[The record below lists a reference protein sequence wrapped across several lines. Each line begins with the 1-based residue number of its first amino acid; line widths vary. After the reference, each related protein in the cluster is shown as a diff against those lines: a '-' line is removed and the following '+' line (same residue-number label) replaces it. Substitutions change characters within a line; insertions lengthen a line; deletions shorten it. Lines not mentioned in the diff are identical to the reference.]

1 MAESRNK
8 KYSSERNQLVAM
20 PPIVTTVLGTEL
32 GTTLLFGFKQ
42 QHHCRDGLLPLLVTL
57 PLIMAESRPS
67 SSSVLARPRGW
78 HAFVERLVG
87 TIRREYLDRTLFWAT
102 ADLEDK
108 LLDFRTYFNH
118 HRSHTALE
126 GRTPDQDAPMPR
138 PVANL
143 HSYGWQGHCRG
154 LYHTPMAA

>member
-1 MAESRNK
+1 MQA
-8 KYSSERNQLVAM
+8 NQRMLE
-20 PPIVTTVLGTEL
+20 VTEIKTIHV
-32 GTTLLFGFKQ
+32 
-42 QHHCRDGLLPLLVTL
+42 PLSH
-57 PLIMAESRPS
+57 P
-67 SSSVLARPRGW
+67 
-78 HAFVERLVG
+78 FVERLIG
-87 TIRREYLDRTLFWAT
+87 TLRREYLDRMLFWTA

>member
-32 GTTLLFGFKQ
+32 GTTLLFGLKQ

-67 SSSVLARPRGW
+67 SSSVLARHRGC
-78 HAFVERLVG
+78 HASEELITQPAFCQLGSVDSRVVVLAV
-87 TIRREYLDRTLFWAT
+87 
-102 ADLEDK
+102 
-108 LLDFRTYFNH
+108 
-118 HRSHTALE
+118 
-126 GRTPDQDAPMPR
+126 
-138 PVANL
+138 
-143 HSYGWQGHCRG
+143 
-154 LYHTPMAA
+154 

>member
-1 MAESRNK
+1 MLALPKPLCKRK
-8 KYSSERNQLVAM
+8 FKLTHYPM

-87 TIRREYLDRTLFWAT
+87 TIRREYLDRTLFWTT

-118 HRSHTALE
+118 HRSHTALG
-126 GRTPDQDAPMPR
+126 GRT
-138 PVANL
+138 
-143 HSYGWQGHCRG
+143 
-154 LYHTPMAA
+154 